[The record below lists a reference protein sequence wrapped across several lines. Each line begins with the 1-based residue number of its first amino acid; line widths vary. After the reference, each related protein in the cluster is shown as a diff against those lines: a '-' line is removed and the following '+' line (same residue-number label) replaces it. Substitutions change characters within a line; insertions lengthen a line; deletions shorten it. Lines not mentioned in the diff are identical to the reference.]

1 MGSTTEYIELRS
13 RSAFSFL
20 EGATTPEDLADRAAE
35 LGYPAIA
42 MGDRDGVYGHPRFY
56 QAAKKAGVKAIVG
69 ADLTLE
75 DDSRLYV
82 LVPDRERYK
91 NLCRMLTASK
101 CRVLT
106 PSSPPPFPTGEE
118 ERRDSRSSPGER
130 RAAQVGVQPDGT
142 SFPIY
147 PLK

>member
-1 MGSTTEYIELRS
+1 MTAPPYIELRS
-13 RSAFSFL
+13 RTASSL
-20 EGATTPEDLADRAAE
+20 LDGATTPEALADRAAE

-91 NLCRMLTASK
+91 NLCRMITASK
-101 CRVLT
+101 CRVLNS
-106 PSSPPPFPTGEE
+106 PPRRNAEAWARADSLNSPPPRF
-118 ERRDSRSSPGER
+118 
-130 RAAQVGVQPDGT
+130 
-142 SFPIY
+142 
-147 PLK
+147 